1 MTYRFPELANK
12 IATVIAIILVVIAMD
27 GRWFI
32 GTPARAEPIVSPSP
46 YPPRKSKSEPD
57 ASSPGPAE
65 PNRTANVSGTA
76 RSAGAA
82 RPSSTSGASGTAHP
96 SSASG
101 ISNPTAAPGSGLGD
115 DVGCAARGGKRAL
128 TGTLDLNTATVDQ
141 LTMLPG
147 IGPAKAERIV
157 SWRRKHGPFRRTAD
171 LRRVSGFGF
180 KTFKRLEAYL
190 AITGPTTLVGG

>member
-1 MTYRFPELANK
+1 MTYRFPDLANK
-12 IATVIAIILVVIAMD
+12 IATVIAIVLVVIAMD

-46 YPPRKSKSEPD
+46 YPPRKPKSEPD
-57 ASSPGPAE
+57 APLPGPAA
-65 PNRTANVSGTA
+65 PGTTAN
-76 RSAGAA
+76 
-82 RPSSTSGASGTAHP
+82 ASGTAHP
-96 SSASG
+96 SGTSG
-101 ISNPTAAPGSGLGD
+101 MSNPSAAPGSGLGD

-190 AITGPTTLVGG
+190 AITGPTTLMGG